1 MYIETERLVIRD
13 LEPKDKYALFR
24 IIYQPGMLR
33 YMPDWAEHNAVPEDF
48 DGWIAWHQSQK
59 DSTDVFTAKRYAV
72 VRKGEDELIGSVGM
86 GLNDDINQVELAYFM
101 DENCAGHGYAA
112 EAAAA
117 LAKWCFAVSSLPYL
131 VLTIDEANAP
141 SRRTAEKAGFVLKE
155 IRESIG
161 EKFPNMVSQRYCYYR
176 LDR

>member
-13 LEPKDKYALFR
+13 LEPKDKFALFC

-48 DGWIAWHQSQK
+48 DGWIEWHQSQK
-59 DSTDVFTAKRYAV
+59 DSTDMFTAKRYAV

-101 DENCAGHGYAA
+101 DENCAGHG
-112 EAAAA
+112 
-117 LAKWCFAVSSLPYL
+117 
-131 VLTIDEANAP
+131 
-141 SRRTAEKAGFVLKE
+141 
-155 IRESIG
+155 
-161 EKFPNMVSQRYCYYR
+161 
-176 LDR
+176 